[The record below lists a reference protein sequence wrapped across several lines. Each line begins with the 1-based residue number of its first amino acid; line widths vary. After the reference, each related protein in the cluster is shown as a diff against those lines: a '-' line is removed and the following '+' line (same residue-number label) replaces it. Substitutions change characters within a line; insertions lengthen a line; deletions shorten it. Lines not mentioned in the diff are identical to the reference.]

1 MRERSR
7 LESAGPGRM
16 DFKTRAGAQYDPGND
31 IG

>member
-1 MRERSR
+1 MRECSR
-7 LESAGPGRM
+7 LESPGIARR

>member
-7 LESAGPGRM
+7 LESPGTGQM

>member
-7 LESAGPGRM
+7 LESPGTRRR
-16 DFKTRAGAQYDPGND
+16 DFKKRAGAQYDPGND